1 MNEDANRAIGYK
13 CLAMIYWVL
22 SRDDVPDE
30 VKFEI
35 RRRMSEIRRTK

>member
-1 MNEDANRAIGYK
+1 MNEDANRAISCQY
-13 CLAMIYWVL
+13 LAIIYWVL